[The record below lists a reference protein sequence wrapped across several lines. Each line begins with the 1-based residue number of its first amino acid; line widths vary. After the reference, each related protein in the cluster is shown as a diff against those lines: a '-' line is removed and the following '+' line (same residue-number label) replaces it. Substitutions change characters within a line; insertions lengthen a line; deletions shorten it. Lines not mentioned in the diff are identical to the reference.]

1 MFGVVVSN
9 LRPSNEPL
17 LGAAGSTFTS
27 GSAVAAGSAFAP
39 PAGPSAPVPL
49 ATVGVSAS
57 AAGFSTGSA
66 SGGHMSGLPA
76 FIQAY
81 RSVVF
86 LKGLLFRGCV
96 ILLPRFV
103 LHHKLEVFPFLAEDF
118 SIQLEQAYDLQR
130 ICKIIQKMENKISK
144 FS

>member
-1 MFGVVVSN
+1 MIFGVS
-9 LRPSNEPL
+9 STSS
-17 LGAAGSTFTS
+17 GSTFTS

-86 LKGLLFRGCV
+86 LKGLLFPPGRLGSTV
-96 ILLPRFV
+96 VVSVVPVAASLRL
-103 LHHKLEVFPFLAEDF
+103 
-118 SIQLEQAYDLQR
+118 
-130 ICKIIQKMENKISK
+130 
-144 FS
+144 